1 MNYKAVLFGSI
12 GTLIETSDLQRQ
24 AFNQAFYESDLNW
37 NWSPEE
43 YKLLLTNSG
52 GQNRIQN
59 YAKLNGMNVNAKAL
73 HDKKTEIFN
82 KLMVKENISLR
93 PGVSDIVNYAKN
105 NNLPIAFV
113 TSTSAQ
119 NINIVF
125 DAIIRELKRSDFSF
139 IGNDSMVSRPKPNPD
154 IYIKALSELNLDAK
168 DCIAIEDTEV
178 SMEAAISINISCIG
192 FPGKYSQENDF
203 KGAINV
209 TNKLLVNDLLN

>member
-82 KLMVKENISLR
+82 KLMVKNGWAIAYRYYSL
-93 PGVSDIVNYAKN
+93 DYINEE
-105 NNLPIAFV
+105 AF
-113 TSTSAQ
+113 AQ
-119 NINIVF
+119 NKKIGIWQG
-125 DAIIRELKRSDFSF
+125 EF
-139 IGNDSMVSRPKPNPD
+139 IEPYKFRK
-154 IYIKALSELNLDAK
+154 KKE
-168 DCIAIEDTEV
+168 
-178 SMEAAISINISCIG
+178 
-192 FPGKYSQENDF
+192 
-203 KGAINV
+203 
-209 TNKLLVNDLLN
+209 